1 MRQRAARGSCVL
13 RVGLPPGADPGSGHT
28 AVRTLNRGTLRCL
41 RPFERPGPVTRRA
54 RRLRGTRGPRADAHG
69 GRIAQARAAHNARS
83 GIPRFTVSI
92 WYAAQRPAADPKC
105 PPEAHRKPSPA
116 CRRQPLMRGALSL
129 ISRPYLRGEPFYNA
143 CTALASISPTG
154 M

>member
-1 MRQRAARGSCVL
+1 M
-13 RVGLPPGADPGSGHT
+13 PPGADPGGGHT

-54 RRLRGTRGPRADAHG
+54 RRLRGTRGPQADAHG

-92 WYAAQRPAADPKC
+92 WYAAHHPAKGRKHPKS
-105 PPEAHRKPSPA
+105 PPEAVSGIPSTA
-116 CRRQPLMRGALSL
+116 AHARRIIFDIAPVFARGTFLQCLHGA
-129 ISRPYLRGEPFYNA
+129 RFN
-143 CTALASISPTG
+143 LADGYVAT
-154 M
+154 